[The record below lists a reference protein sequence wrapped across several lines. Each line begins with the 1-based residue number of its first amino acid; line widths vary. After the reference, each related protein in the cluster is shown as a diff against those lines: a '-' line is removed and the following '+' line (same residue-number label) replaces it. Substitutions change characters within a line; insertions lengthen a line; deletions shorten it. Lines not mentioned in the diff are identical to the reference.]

1 MNSNNMPVLD
11 LSGTPYERGYQ
22 HGQALKTLI
31 AANLDSWRADLGHFD
46 QNSNTA
52 KAVDASAYL
61 HAFITETAYADT
73 IERYTPTLLDE
84 VKGLADGAEQPFEQ
98 LLAFQLMDEEWAFG
112 LRYGLDKPTSKCT
125 AFAVPASPQGD
136 TSAGQNMDIGSWA
149 DGRQTLLRIR
159 PTTQDAPEALVFSI
173 AGALG
178 VNGLNSHGVG
188 ITCNTLNQWDYNPEG
203 LPVFFILRTV
213 LEKSSIDEAE
223 AFLRSIPHASGQN
236 YILSSANAVRC
247 FECGGSGVVAY
258 EPAQWQGKIFHTNHP
273 LVPRPG
279 ADTLPAT
286 PAPKPNSVAR
296 LDSISHR
303 LGQTDTAIAL
313 PTIKAALAAHDDP
326 ENPVSRDVDNE
337 GSSIGFTIGS
347 SIYEFT
353 PVPRLHQ
360 AAGPPCKTD
369 YLIFNFNH

>member
-1 MNSNNMPVLD
+1 MP
-11 LSGTPYERGYQ
+11 
-22 HGQALKTLI
+22 
-31 AANLDSWRADLGHFD
+31 
-46 QNSNTA
+46 
-52 KAVDASAYL
+52 
-61 HAFITETAYADT
+61 
-73 IERYTPTLLDE
+73 
-84 VKGLADGAEQPFEQ
+84 
-98 LLAFQLMDEEWAFG
+98 
-112 LRYGLDKPTSKCT
+112 
-125 AFAVPASPQGD
+125 PASQ
-136 TSAGQNMDIGSWA
+136 SNAFAGQNMDVGSWA

-159 PTTQDAPEALVFSI
+159 PATQGAPEALVFSI

-188 ITCNTLNQWDYNPEG
+188 ITCNTLNQWDYNPKG

-223 AFLRSIPHASGQN
+223 DFLRSIPHASGQN

-279 ADTLPAT
+279 ADSLPAS
-286 PAPKPNSVAR
+286 PPPKPNSVAR
-296 LDSISHR
+296 LDSISQR
-303 LGQTDTAIAL
+303 LGQAHTPITL
-313 PTIKAALAAHDDP
+313 PIIKAALAAHDDP
-326 ENPVSRDVDNE
+326 QNPVSRDEDNE

-353 PVPRLHQ
+353 PAARLHL

-369 YLIFNFNH
+369 YLIFDFNH